1 MNYSYD
7 YILVQFTHIENAKST
22 IDESLS
28 CYKPEYISILKSDI
42 AN

>member
-7 YILVQFTHIENAKST
+7 YILVQFTHST